1 MNCLF
6 ANKVLSL
13 YLLSVFS
20 LMVLRVGAVLI
31 SSLPSPQYLD
41 TEVVTNMP
49 FRVWQDGLC
58 KFTYSLSFN
67 ATSSNNLE
75 MAFGCDA
82 DKNGQ
87 LSEDEIGMIAG
98 WDCGEWF
105 LKDVASGEIE
115 SSSPVGDDG
124 VHEFSCIMRLHS
136 SGMIEEVTYTD
147 NSTNIFPNVISAKPY
162 WLYSSNWD
170 LLRIVARGDNVRGNE
185 RFSARVDSKG
195 LRIIFR

>member
-1 MNCLF
+1 MNGLF
-6 ANKVLSL
+6 ASEKLAL
-13 YLLSVFS
+13 YLLSFFS
-20 LMVLRVGAVLI
+20 LIVLRVDAVI
-31 SSLPSPQYLD
+31 VSSLPSPQYLD

-87 LSEDEIGMIAG
+87 LSDDEIGMIAG

-105 LKDVASGEIE
+105 LKDAASGGIE
-115 SSSPVGDDG
+115 TSLPVGDDG
-124 VHEFSCIMRLHS
+124 FHEFSCILRLRS
-136 SGMIEEVTYTD
+136 SGMIEEVSCTD
-147 NSTNIFPNVISAKPY
+147 NSTNIFQDITSAKPC
-162 WLYSSNWD
+162 WLYSRDWD
-170 LLRIVARGDNVRGNE
+170 LMRIVARGDNVRGNE
-185 RFSARVDSKG
+185 RFSARIDSKG